1 MNASLQT
8 LCMKGNGGFI
18 NHTYIIGAA
27 LNVNEGCFH
36 SLTDECMKD
45 GQKLTHSLNPLF
57 RLPASIHL
65 PARLRLPESRRV
77 VPELQACS
85 RARAEQ

>member
-1 MNASLQT
+1 MDER
-8 LCMKGNGGFI
+8 MKVI
-18 NHTYIIGAA
+18 
-27 LNVNEGCFH
+27 
-36 SLTDECMKD
+36 
-45 GQKLTHSLNPLF
+45 QKLTHSLNPSF
-57 RLPASIHL
+57 RLSAGIHL